1 MSMHR
6 FWKITSQTNNEIKV
20 SSEVESENDINI
32 NNKNE
37 DESFQT
43 GMNCLFQYN

>member
-6 FWKITSQTNNEIKV
+6 FQKITSQTNNEIKV
-20 SSEVESENDINI
+20 SSEVEDENDINI
-32 NNKNE
+32 NN

-43 GMNCLFQYN
+43 GTNCLFQYN

>member
-20 SSEVESENDINI
+20 SSEVEGENDINI
-32 NNKNE
+32 NNN

-43 GMNCLFQYN
+43 GTNCLFQYN

>member
-20 SSEVESENDINI
+20 SSEVEGENDMNI
-32 NNKNE
+32 SN

-43 GMNCLFQYN
+43 GTNCLFQYN